1 MSVLRDGLLRRSEAA
16 DLAWGDVELRDDG
29 SALLA
34 VRRSKTD
41 PTAEG
46 VTLYIGRDAAQALMA
61 IRPAQALLDASTP
74 VFGLSP
80 RQIGRRVQ
88 AAAVAAGL
96 GEGFTGHSGR
106 VGMAQDLAKSGVSSP
121 PS

>member
-1 MSVLRDGLLRRSEAA
+1 
-16 DLAWGDVELRDDG
+16 
-29 SALLA
+29 
-34 VRRSKTD
+34 
-41 PTAEG
+41 
-46 VTLYIGRDAAQALMA
+46 MA